1 MKNSFS
7 QFARTPYKVKLLFL
21 TVKSQIHCLVH
32 LTEKRRPSNIK
43 KNVQKITLKNI
54 RKFTEVHLVI
64 VRDFRILKKNFI
76 LKILRC
82 TEIPFKNWFEA
93 SFCEVFFDYCSST
106 AAFSKLF
113 SVVEVWASLQK
124 LSQLKSKDDWET
136 INGTIL
142 LYSRNLSNILAK
154 SAKHQKLRSI
164 WRKK

>member
-1 MKNSFS
+1 MDCF
-7 QFARTPYKVKLLFL
+7 
-21 TVKSQIHCLVH
+21 VH

-43 KNVQKITLKNI
+43 KHVQKITLKNI
-54 RKFTEVHLVI
+54 RKFTELHLE
-64 VRDFRILKKNFI
+64 FH
-76 LKILRC
+76 
-82 TEIPFKNWFEA
+82 FENLEMHWNA
-93 SFCEVFFDYCSST
+93 LQKLIWSIFLWSFFDYCSST

-142 LYSRNLSNILAK
+142 LYSRNLSNIVTK